1 MAKKYRSK
9 KAVERVTNS
18 FIYVILVIISIL
30 WLFPFVYLILQSLRA
45 EPGQTTSYFFPK
57 RWTFDNY
64 IHLFTNQGL
73 KYDDKGGDPY
83 IVSTGKNNFMLWYG
97 RTLVISIAVTV
108 IQTAIVL
115 VTSYALSRLRFK
127 LRKPLM
133 NLMLVLGMF
142 PGFMA
147 MTALYFL
154 LQLLGLTQNMSIVG
168 LILVYVGSSCMG
180 YYICKGFFDTIPKSL
195 DEAARIDGASRH
207 TVFIKIILPLSKPI
221 IIYTILTAFMAPWG
235 EYMFASLI
243 ANGAPD
249 YWNVAVGLRDMIQR
263 ESLRNYADGFQRFCA
278 GGVVVSLPITIL
290 FFLLQRYYVEGV
302 TGGSVKG

>member
-1 MAKKYRSK
+1 MAKKLRSK
-9 KAVERVTNS
+9 KAVERGTNAV
-18 FIYVILVIISIL
+18 IYVILTLISII
-30 WLFPFVYLILQSLRA
+30 WLVPFVYLILQSLRA
-45 EPGQTTSYFFPK
+45 EPGATTAYFFPK
-57 RWTFDNY
+57 KWTFDNY
-64 IHLFTNQGL
+64 INLFANKGK
-73 KYDDKGGDPY
+73 KYDGT
-83 IVSTGKNNFMLWYG
+83 IASTKQSYNFMLWYG
-97 RTLVISIAVTV
+97 RTLLISVVVTI
-108 IQTAIVL
+108 IQTVIVL

-127 LRKPLM
+127 MRKPLM

-195 DEAARIDGASRH
+195 DEAARIEGASRH
-207 TVFIKIILPLSKPI
+207 TVFIKVILPLSKPI

-243 ANGAPD
+243 ANGESS

-263 ESLRNYADGFQRFCA
+263 EPLSNYADGFQRFCA
-278 GGVVVSLPITIL
+278 AGVVVSLPITIL
-290 FFLLQRYYVEGV
+290 FFILQRYYVEGV

>member
-18 FIYVILVIISIL
+18 FIYIVLVVISIL
-30 WLFPFVYLILQSLRA
+30 WLFPFVYLILQSLRG
-45 EPGQTTSYFFPK
+45 EPGTTTSYFFPK
-57 RWTFDNY
+57 EWTFDNY
-64 IHLFTNQGL
+64 IHLFTNEGVRSR
-73 KYDDKGGDPY
+73 DGAV
-83 IVSTGKNNFMLWYG
+83 VSTGSYNFMLWYG
-97 RTLVISIAVTV
+97 RTLLISVVVTI

-243 ANGAPD
+243 ANGNPS

-263 ESLRNYADGFQRFCA
+263 ESLANYSDSFQRFCA
-278 GGVVVSLPITIL
+278 AGVIVSIPITIL
-290 FFLLQRYYVEGV
+290 FFILQRYYVEGV

>member
-9 KAVERVTNS
+9 KAVERATNS
-18 FIYVILVIISIL
+18 VIYVILVIISII
-30 WLFPFVYLILQSLRA
+30 WLFPFVYLILQSLRG
-45 EPGQTTSYFFPK
+45 EPGQSTDYLFPQK
-57 RWTFDNY
+57 WTFDNY
-64 IHLFTNQGL
+64 IHLFTNEGI
-73 KYDDKGGDPY
+73 KDSTGEV
-83 IVSTGKNNFMLWYG
+83 VSTGAYNFMLWYG
-97 RTLVISIAVTV
+97 RTLLIAVVVTI

-154 LQLLGLTQNMSIVG
+154 LQLLGLTQDMSIVG

-207 TVFIKIILPLSKPI
+207 KVFIKVILPLSKPI

-243 ANGAPD
+243 ANGKPD

-263 ESLRNYADGFQRFCA
+263 ESLGTYSDSFQRFCA
-278 GGVVVSLPITIL
+278 AGVVVSIPITIL
-290 FFLLQRYYVEGV
+290 FFVLQRYYVEGV

>member
-18 FIYVILVIISIL
+18 FIYIVLVVISIL
-30 WLFPFVYLILQSLRA
+30 WLFPFVYLILQSLRG
-45 EPGQTTSYFFPK
+45 EPGTTTSYFFPK
-57 RWTFDNY
+57 EWTFDNY
-64 IHLFTNQGL
+64 IHLFTNEGVRSR
-73 KYDDKGGDPY
+73 DGAV
-83 IVSTGKNNFMLWYG
+83 VSTGSYNFMLWYG
-97 RTLVISIAVTV
+97 RTLLISVVVTI

-243 ANGAPD
+243 ANGNPS

-263 ESLRNYADGFQRFCA
+263 ESLANYSDSFQRFCA
-278 GGVVVSLPITIL
+278 AGVVVSIPITIL
-290 FFLLQRYYVEGV
+290 FFILQRYYVEGV

>member
-1 MAKKYRSK
+1 MAKKLRSK
-9 KAVERVTNS
+9 KAVERSTNAV
-18 FIYVILVIISIL
+18 IYVILVVISII
-30 WLFPFVYLILQSLRA
+30 WLFPFVFLIFQSLS
-45 EPGQTTSYFFPK
+45 GDKGLSTGNFFPRK
-57 RWTFDNY
+57 WTFNNY
-64 IHLFTNQGL
+64 IRLFKNEGM
-73 KYDDKGGDPY
+73 KFNGD
-83 IVSTGKNNFMLWYG
+83 VVDTGAYNFMLWYG
-97 RTLVISIAVTV
+97 RTLAIAVAVTI

-127 LRKPLM
+127 MRKPLM

-168 LILVYVGSSCMG
+168 LVLVYVGSSCMG

-207 TVFIKIILPLSKPI
+207 TVFIKVILPLSKPI

-243 ANGAPD
+243 ANGNPS

-263 ESLRNYADGFQRFCA
+263 ESLSNYADGFQRFCA
-278 GGVVVSLPITIL
+278 AGVVVSLPITIL
-290 FFLLQRYYVEGV
+290 FFILQRYYVEGV

>member
-1 MAKKYRSK
+1 
-9 KAVERVTNS
+9 
-18 FIYVILVIISIL
+18 
-30 WLFPFVYLILQSLRA
+30 
-45 EPGQTTSYFFPK
+45 
-57 RWTFDNY
+57 
-64 IHLFTNQGL
+64 
-73 KYDDKGGDPY
+73 
-83 IVSTGKNNFMLWYG
+83 MLWYG
-97 RTLVISIAVTV
+97 RTLLISVIVTV
-108 IQTAIVL
+108 IQTTIVL

-127 LRKPLM
+127 MRKPLM

-142 PGFMA
+142 PGFIS
-147 MTALYFL
+147 MTALYYL
-154 LQLLGLTQNMSIVG
+154 LQLLGLTQSMGAAG

-207 TVFIKIILPLSKPI
+207 AVFIKIIMPLSKPI

-243 ANGAPD
+243 ANGKSS
-249 YWNVAVGLRDMIQR
+249 YWNVAVGLQQLVKNTETASSYLD
-263 ESLRNYADGFQRFCA
+263 SFQRFCA
-278 GGVVVSLPITIL
+278 GGVVVSIPITIL

>member
-9 KAVERVTNS
+9 KTVERVTNS
-18 FIYVILVIISIL
+18 FIYIILIVISIV
-30 WLFPFVYLILQSLRA
+30 WLFPFVYLILQSLRG
-45 EPGQTTSYFFPK
+45 EPGQSTDYLFPK
-57 RWTFDNY
+57 EWTFDNY
-64 IHLFTNQGL
+64 IHLFTNQGK
-73 KYDDKGGDPY
+73 KYDGS
-83 IVSTGKNNFMLWYG
+83 IVSTGAYNFMLWYG
-97 RTLVISIAVTV
+97 RTLLISVVVTI
-108 IQTAIVL
+108 IQTIIVL

-127 LRKPLM
+127 MRKPLM

-154 LQLLGLTQNMSIVG
+154 LQLLGLTQDMSIVG
-168 LILVYVGSSCMG
+168 LVLVYVGSSCMG

-207 TVFIKIILPLSKPI
+207 TVFLKVILPLSKPI

-243 ANGAPD
+243 ANGKPD

-263 ESLRNYADGFQRFCA
+263 ESLGTYSDSFQRFCA
-278 GGVVVSLPITIL
+278 GGVVVSVPITIL

-302 TGGSVKG
+302 TGGAVKG